1 VTGSRQAARYS
12 TDGSVAARYD
22 DSRLIRQKLRDALI
36 RGKVQVCVV
45 WKGSPQEHLHL
56 VGHGAGPWVDQEKLA
71 HTRRRGPNRSPK
83 TGSSLDAESELFV
96 LFPPR
101 PKNARRETNTETST
115 LAGLPS
121 SRNRNA
127 RLSSARELRARHPR
141 HTPASRSTL
150 RSIRSTSTSPTMVS
164 QPSGGESLSRPAS
177 VRPSVRCFPCTDVQ
191 KDQLIRHDEFVC
203 PTPGGRVLNCC
214 PCVASPRRSAQHH
227 DVPREHQVAAGHFGP
242 ASTRGRKALSG
253 QRWHRTVRQGRYGGL
268 DNRNR
273 RRGELDR
280 KRGDCKNGYSSSSN
294 PPACGRWRGDHGVEH
309 SPQLKLQQA
318 VKFVHLY

>member
-1 VTGSRQAARYS
+1 LAVDSAQGYRPRHAALDDLDRLVKLERKVQAASKVVEGAERKDAEGVTGSRQAARYS

-164 QPSGGESLSRPAS
+164 
-177 VRPSVRCFPCTDVQ
+177 
-191 KDQLIRHDEFVC
+191 
-203 PTPGGRVLNCC
+203 
-214 PCVASPRRSAQHH
+214 
-227 DVPREHQVAAGHFGP
+227 
-242 ASTRGRKALSG
+242 
-253 QRWHRTVRQGRYGGL
+253 
-268 DNRNR
+268 
-273 RRGELDR
+273 
-280 KRGDCKNGYSSSSN
+280 
-294 PPACGRWRGDHGVEH
+294 
-309 SPQLKLQQA
+309 
-318 VKFVHLY
+318 